1 MVRPGDMYVALKDI
15 TQEAALLGAVAR
27 LPPDSPAG
35 RLTQDTLRLDLTCP
49 PAMKSLIYWTLRT
62 PQYREYCRSHATG
75 TTNLGLSREDFLA
88 FPIPPSTA
96 ERACLVELLDALD
109 DKIALNG
116 RMNAT
121 LEAMARAVFEDW
133 FVRFGPVRAKAEG
146 RAPPGLA
153 PDLAALFPDR
163 LTETP
168 EGEVPEGWAFCPL
181 GDLCTLQRGFDL
193 PKAQRENGDVPIVSS
208 SGVTG
213 FHSRAACQPPGIVTG
228 RYGTIG
234 QVFMLDRPYWPLNTS
249 LFVADFKDNPSH
261 FVFHIL
267 VRLPFD
273 QFSDK
278 AAVPGIN
285 RNHLHQARVVMPPR
299 RLMDAFEEAVGPM
312 HRRCVAAGSE
322 TQTLTALRDLLL
334 PRLISGQLRLR
345 DAERAVEAAL

>member
-1 MVRPGDMYVALKDI
+1 VGQDADFALGQNLVLLRADGRHVSPPFLRWLAKGPLWWEQVKRHLNVGAVFDSLRCADVPRFALPI
-15 TQEAALLGAVAR
+15 PPLSVQAQIAALLG
-27 LPPDSPAG
+27 
-35 RLTQDTLRLDLTCP
+35 
-49 PAMKSLIYWTLRT
+49 
-62 PQYREYCRSHATG
+62 
-75 TTNLGLSREDFLA
+75 
-88 FPIPPSTA
+88 
-96 ERACLVELLDALD
+96 ALD
-109 DKIALNG
+109 DKIALNA

-168 EGEVPEGWAFCPL
+168 DGEVPEGRAFCPL

-193 PKAQRENGDVPIVSS
+193 PKAQREDGDVPIVSS
-208 SGVTG
+208 SGITG
-213 FHSRAACQPPGIVTG
+213 FHSHAACQPPGIVTG

-249 LFVADFKDNPSH
+249 LFVADFKDHPSQ
-261 FVFHIL
+261 FVFHTL
-267 VRLPFD
+267 VGLPFD

-285 RNHLHQARVVMPPR
+285 RNHLHQARVVLPPR
-299 RLMDAFEEAVGPM
+299 RLMHAFDETVGPM
-312 HRRCVAAGSE
+312 RQRCVAAAAES
-322 TQTLTALRDLLL
+322 QTLTSLRDLLP
-334 PRLISGQLRLR
+334 PRLISGQLHLR